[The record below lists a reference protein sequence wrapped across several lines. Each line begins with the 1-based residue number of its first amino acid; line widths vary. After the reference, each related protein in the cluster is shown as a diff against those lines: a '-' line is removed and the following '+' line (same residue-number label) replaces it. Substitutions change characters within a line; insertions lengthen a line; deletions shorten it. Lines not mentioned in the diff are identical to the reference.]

1 MAPEQAVFRRPEG
14 PLSFLGLS
22 VVAATVVIDQ
32 ATKYVAEASLPFGEP
47 VALLPILDLYR
58 IYNTGIAF
66 SMLSRFGGLPLTLL
80 TVAITIIVLA
90 FWWRSRDGGRLAA
103 VGFAL
108 IVGGAVG
115 NLIDRLRFG
124 HVVDFLLLHIGDW
137 TLFVFN
143 LADAALTLGPILL
156 LVAYMWPTRA

>member
-1 MAPEQAVFRRPEG
+1 MARDEAVLRRSDG
-14 PLSFLGLS
+14 PLSVLGLS
-22 VVAATVVIDQ
+22 VVAATVAIDQ
-32 ATKYVAEASLPFGEP
+32 VAKYAAEASLPVGQPIE
-47 VALLPILDLYR
+47 LLPILDLYR
-58 IYNTGIAF
+58 IHNTGIAF
-66 SMLSRFGGLPLTLL
+66 SMLSRFGGVPLTLL

-90 FWWRSRDGGRLAA
+90 FWWRTRDGGRLAA

-143 LADAALTLGPILL
+143 LADAGLTLGPILL
-156 LVAYMWPTRA
+156 LVAYVWPTRA

>member
-1 MAPEQAVFRRPEG
+1 
-14 PLSFLGLS
+14 
-22 VVAATVVIDQ
+22 
-32 ATKYVAEASLPFGEP
+32 
-47 VALLPILDLYR
+47 
-58 IYNTGIAF
+58 
-66 SMLSRFGGLPLTLL
+66 MLSRFGGVPLTLL

-90 FWWRSRDGGRLAA
+90 FWWRTRDGGRLAA

-143 LADAALTLGPILL
+143 LADAGLTLGPILL
-156 LVAYMWPTRA
+156 LVAYVWPTRA

>member
-1 MAPEQAVFRRPEG
+1 MARDEAVLRRPDG
-14 PLSFLGLS
+14 PLSVLGLS
-22 VVAATVVIDQ
+22 VVAATVAIDQ
-32 ATKYVAEASLPFGEP
+32 VAKYAAEASLPIGQP
-47 VALLPILDLYR
+47 VELLPILDLYR
-58 IYNTGIAF
+58 IHNTGIAF
-66 SMLSRFGGLPLTLL
+66 SMLSRFGGVPLTLL

-90 FWWRSRDGGRLAA
+90 FWWRTRDGGRLAA

-108 IVGGAVG
+108 IVGCAVG

-143 LADAALTLGPILL
+143 LADAGLTLGPILL
-156 LVAYMWPTRA
+156 LVAYVWPTRA